1 MSHRLSHQVKAE
13 ADRSSKVKAKCYD
26 GAVSLS
32 CVHSACNS
40 AHSFIKKNVFD
51 LDRSSHQ
58 QRLLMKTDQGEQIK
72 ESTLSP
78 LTCSGCHTPD
88 CSIHC
93 PSHGSEPLQG
103 LDQGQGL
110 LETGNPQCSS
120 DTLTGGGKNPGEKR
134 DKIKSPF

>member
-1 MSHRLSHQVKAE
+1 
-13 ADRSSKVKAKCYD
+13 
-26 GAVSLS
+26 
-32 CVHSACNS
+32 
-40 AHSFIKKNVFD
+40 
-51 LDRSSHQ
+51 
-58 QRLLMKTDQGEQIK
+58 MKTDQGEQIK
-72 ESTLSP
+72 QSTLSP

-120 DTLTGGGKNPGEKR
+120 DTPTGGGKNPGEKR
-134 DKIKSPF
+134 DKMKSPS